1 MAKQKMK
8 TVDMSVKMEDLSVKE
23 TEAIEE
29 TVAAEEGEPVVKSAK
44 RIHIR
49 SRKYHAAKSRVDRT
63 KSYPIAQAVELV
75 IKTSYSK
82 FPGSVV
88 ADLIVKDEKVSAEVT
103 FPYSTGKV
111 ARVAIASDELIAK
124 IEAGTIEFD
133 VLVTHPS
140 FMPKLARLA
149 KVLGPKG
156 LMPNPKNGTVSPDPE
171 KRAKE
176 LAGGK
181 TTVKTERKAP
191 LMHVIIGKT
200 NQEAKEISTNVE
212 TLVKAVGSGRITK
225 LTLSATMSPGV
236 KVDLSKFSNA

>member
-8 TVDMSVKMEDLSVKE
+8 TVDMSVKVEDLDKE
-23 TEAIEE
+23 AAAAVEE
-29 TVAAEEGEPVVKSAK
+29 TVAAEEGVKEPAKVAKTHLRSA
-44 RIHIR
+44 
-49 SRKYHAAKSRVDRT
+49 KYHAVKSRVDRT
-63 KSYPIAQAVELV
+63 KNYPLAQAVELV
-75 IKTSYSK
+75 VKTSYSK
-82 FPGSVV
+82 FTGTVV
-88 ADLIVKDEKVSAEVT
+88 ADLIVKDEKVSAEVA
-103 FPYSTGKV
+103 FPFSTGKTV
-111 ARVAIASDELIAK
+111 RVAVVSDELIANIESGK
-124 IEAGTIEFD
+124 IDFD

-140 FMPKLARLA
+140 FMPKLAKLA

-156 LMPNPKNGTVSPDPE
+156 LMPNPKNGTIAPDPD

-200 NQEAKEISTNVE
+200 NQEAKEIIANVE
-212 TLVKAVGSGRITK
+212 ALVKALGTGKITK

-236 KVDLSKFSNA
+236 KVDLTKLA

>member
-1 MAKQKMK
+1 M
-8 TVDMSVKMEDLSVKE
+8 
-23 TEAIEE
+23 
-29 TVAAEEGEPVVKSAK
+29 
-44 RIHIR
+44 
-49 SRKYHAAKSRVDRT
+49 
-63 KSYPIAQAVELV
+63 
-75 IKTSYSK
+75 
-82 FPGSVV
+82 
-88 ADLIVKDEKVSAEVT
+88 
-103 FPYSTGKV
+103 
-111 ARVAIASDELIAK
+111 ARVAIASVELIAK

-191 LMHVIIGKT
+191 LMHVIVGKT
-200 NQEAKEISTNVE
+200 NQEAKEIGANVE
-212 TLVKAVGSGRITK
+212 TLVKAIGAGRIIK

-236 KVDLSKFSNA
+236 KVDLSKLSA